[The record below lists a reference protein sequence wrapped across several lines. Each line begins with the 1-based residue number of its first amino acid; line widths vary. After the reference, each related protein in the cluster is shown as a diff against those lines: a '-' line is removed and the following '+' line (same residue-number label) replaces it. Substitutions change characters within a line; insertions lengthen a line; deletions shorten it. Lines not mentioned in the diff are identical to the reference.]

1 MQVAGIMKPELRAK
15 FVDFS
20 GLRGASPEVIQSVE
34 SALGLGL
41 PADYVDL
48 IGTINGGEGLVGN
61 HYLMLWRIDDLL
73 PFNKEYEVEQYAPG
87 LLLFG
92 SSGGGEA
99 YAFDLRSDSPPV
111 VSVPFIGMDAKL
123 AIVVAQTFLS
133 FIDGLS
139 AQTRKSGARRL
150 LGKEIIEIK
159 PVLLGGSPT
168 DLSNKVALDRKQH
181 IEAVRY
187 WNRIVKEL
195 AK

>member
-1 MQVAGIMKPELRAK
+1 MKPELRAK
-15 FVDFS
+15 LVDFS
-20 GLRGASPEVIQSVE
+20 GVRGAGPEAIQAVE
-34 SALGLGL
+34 SALGIDL

-61 HYLMLWRIDDLL
+61 QYLMLWRIDDLL
-73 PFNKEYEVEQYAPG
+73 SFNKEYEVEQYAPG

-92 SSGGGEA
+92 SNGGGEA
-99 YAFDLRSDSPPV
+99 YAFDLRSDSQQV
-111 VSVPFIGMDAKL
+111 VNVPFIGMDLKHI
-123 AIVVAQTFLS
+123 IVVAQTFLS

-139 AQTRKSGARRL
+139 AQTRKSGARRF

-159 PVLLGGSPT
+159 PIILGGSPT
-168 DLSNKVALDRKQH
+168 DLSNKVALDRRQH

-187 WNRIVKEL
+187 WNRIVREL